1 MRSILEEFAYG
12 NVSLETKIFTSDSD
26 YREYKEAVRMLDQNE
41 EKLLKKLSGEE
52 KDIFQK
58 YIEAQG
64 DVDHLTVMKSL
75 VHGYKLGVVM
85 TAEAFVKSEELIAG

>member
-12 NVSLETKIFTSDSD
+12 NVSLEAKICTGDSE
-26 YREYKEAVRMLDQNE
+26 YIEYKEAVRMLDQNE
-41 EKLLKKLSGEE
+41 EKLLEKLSGEE

-64 DVDHLTVMKSL
+64 DVNYLTAMKNL
-75 VHGYKLGVVM
+75 IHGYKLGVVM
-85 TAEAFVKSEELIAG
+85 TAEAFVKGGELIVG